1 MKQDGSRLVFHAALQ
16 TERKHPRALL
26 PGSRI
31 ARRGGS
37 EELAKE
43 GARQRG
49 RSGQKEAQP
58 AEAQGCHSPSLE
70 TQIRRGRGRT
80 GERGGRGRG
89 PACHHPGEKRPLP
102 AGQQTQPA
110 AAAACIPARASS
122 SLAAGTFISGRVSA
136 SFPGDINKPRR

>member
-16 TERKHPRALL
+16 TERKRPRALL

-49 RSGQKEAQP
+49 RSGQKEDSQQKRRGAIVLAWKLRSGGAGEGRVRGEAAGGDQP
-58 AEAQGCHSPSLE
+58 ATTPVKSAPFRL
-70 TQIRRGRGRT
+70 
-80 GERGGRGRG
+80 
-89 PACHHPGEKRPLP
+89 
-102 AGQQTQPA
+102 PA
-110 AAAACIPARASS
+110 AAAACIPTHGPLPHLRPGLLYLGGFLPAFQ
-122 SLAAGTFISGRVSA
+122 GT
-136 SFPGDINKPRR
+136 